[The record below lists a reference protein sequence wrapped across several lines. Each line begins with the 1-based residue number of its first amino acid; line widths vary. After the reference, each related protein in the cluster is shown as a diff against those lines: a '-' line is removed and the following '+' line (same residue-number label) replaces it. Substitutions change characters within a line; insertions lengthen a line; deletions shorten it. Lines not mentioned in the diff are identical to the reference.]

1 MLFLQLITFCMIY
14 AFAIVFSSFLGLS
27 FYVYIRGLQALP
39 PVMWLK
45 VIYSIIFLGSMAAF
59 FVKMFLGDNMRET
72 TAVLLSA
79 IGFTWVIALVY
90 FAIFVLGLDIIRLLN
105 RFFDF
110 YPVYVK
116 DNYQVVKSVLLIFG
130 VLSVTSLLAYGNYK
144 FNNPEITTVDI
155 NINKPLPGG
164 KMKLVMASDIHL
176 SSYINKHDLKK
187 YVNLINSQNGDI
199 ILLAGDIADRDPH
212 SLINQNMKEELSSL
226 YAPNG
231 VYAITGN
238 HEFYGRNREA
248 IYDYIKES
256 GITFLKDSAVLVANA
271 LYIAGRDDVTNRKR
285 ASLDSILQNTDKN
298 LPLILMDHQPK
309 DLNDALKNGVDLQ
322 VSGHTHNGQFWPG
335 NLLVK
340 LFFEHSYGYFKKGDT
355 QYYVSSGLGLW
366 GPKYRIGTK
375 SEVVVINL
383 KSIK

>member
-1 MLFLQLITFCMIY
+1 MIY
-14 AFAIVFSSFLGLS
+14 AFVIVLTSFFGLS
-27 FYVYIRGLQALP
+27 SYVYIRGLQALP
-39 PVMWLK
+39 PVLWLK

-72 TAVLLSA
+72 TAVILSA
-79 IGFTWVIALVY
+79 IGFTWVIALIY

-116 DNYQVVKSVLLIFG
+116 DNYQFVKSLLLIFG
-130 VLSVTSLLAYGNYK
+130 VLSITSLLAYGNYK
-144 FNNPEITTVDI
+144 FNNPEITTVDV
-155 NINKPLPGG
+155 NVNKPLPGG
-164 KMKLVMASDIHL
+164 KMKLVLASDIHL

-238 HEFYGRNREA
+238 HEFYGRNREE

-256 GITFLKDSAVLVANA
+256 GITFLKDSTVLVANA

-285 ASLDSILQNTDKN
+285 ASLDSILQNTDKK

-340 LFFEHSYGYFKKGDT
+340 LFFEHSYGYFKKGNT

-383 KSIK
+383 ISIK

>member
-1 MLFLQLITFCMIY
+1 MIY
-14 AFAIVFSSFLGLS
+14 AFAIILSSFLGLS
-27 FYVYIRGLQALP
+27 SYVYIRGLQSLP
-39 PVMWLK
+39 PVLWLK
-45 VIYSIIFLGSMAAF
+45 VVYSIIFLGSMAAF
-59 FVKMFLGDNMRET
+59 FIKMFLGDNMRDT
-72 TAVLLSA
+72 TAVILSA
-79 IGFTWVIALVY
+79 IGFTWVIALIY

-116 DNYQVVKSVLLIFG
+116 DNYQFVKSVLLIFG

-144 FNNPEITTVDI
+144 FNNPEITTIDV
-155 NINKPLPGG
+155 NVNKPLPGG
-164 KMKLVMASDIHL
+164 KMKLVLASDIHL

-238 HEFYGRNREA
+238 HEFYGRNREE

-256 GITFLKDSAVLVANA
+256 GITFLKDSTVLVANA
-271 LYIAGRDDVTNRKR
+271 LYIVGRDDITNRKR
-285 ASLDSILQNTDKN
+285 ASLDSILQNTDKK

-383 KSIK
+383 ISNK